1 MENLFYDMKYWN
13 LLMVTTHE
21 INFLKCGINSVR
33 RIFRTKT
40 PLINNI
46 TLILILF
53 RKVKNMSLMRLDK
66 FISERTEFSRSEIKN
81 LVARKRVTVDGQAVK
96 NSDLKI
102 NPETAKVFVDD
113 NEIRNQRF
121 RYILLNKPAGYVCST
136 SDNDGAN
143 VMELIPENLRTK
155 NMFPAGRLDKDSLGA
170 LLITD
175 DGDLAHRMLSPK
187 RHVSKIYIVKL
198 DRPFQSNYINLFRNY
213 LELASGEVCLPAE
226 VRGAELSEKLAFIQL
241 FEGKYHQV
249 KRMFSAVGNHVELLM
264 RISLGSLILPEKL
277 AFGECMELLHKDVEN
292 LFLTPD
298 FDDFCRNFTGNFS
311 AKLINNGS

>member
-1 MENLFYDMKYWN
+1 
-13 LLMVTTHE
+13 
-21 INFLKCGINSVR
+21 
-33 RIFRTKT
+33 
-40 PLINNI
+40 
-46 TLILILF
+46 
-53 RKVKNMSLMRLDK
+53 MSLIRLDK

-81 LVARKRVTVDGQAVK
+81 LVAKKRVTVDGQAVK

-113 NEIRNQRF
+113 NKIRNERF
-121 RYILLNKPAGYVCST
+121 RYILLNKPSGYVCST

-175 DGDLAHRMLSPK
+175 DGDLVHRMLSPK

-198 DRPFQSNYINLFRNY
+198 DRPFQSNYINLFRNC

-226 VRGAELSEKLAFIQL
+226 VRGSELSEKLAFIQL

-292 LFLTPD
+292 LFSTPD

-311 AKLINNGS
+311 AKLINKRS